1 MVSNDWE
8 RGIGSGNTYNQT
20 QNKGITDDDNG
31 EDYIPYGLVD
41 KIGGG
46 GGDLI
51 VYCDA
56 LLRS

>member
-1 MVSNDWE
+1 M
-8 RGIGSGNTYNQT
+8 
-20 QNKGITDDDNG
+20 DDDSG
-31 EDYIPYGLVD
+31 EDYIAYGLVN

-51 VYCDA
+51 VYYDA